1 MCLASS
7 SITDILLS
15 LTVLALR
22 FCTMFYLFIISWLW
36 LNLTWLITWFFFFSS
51 GIFLDASS
59 PFTNCFKVPQMFLK
73 VLLLSLLMVFLL
85 VCFWN
90 LFLSYLPAPQMAPCL
105 ILNLLFFPPFFRN
118 SLSFIA
124 SLITVLACLHS
135 CSSQPSLLPSLLTV
149 LPGLL
154 IPLRSIKCF
163 SNVLGCWLFSLFI
176 YFYFQLSW
184 PCLTAPLTCLVCF
197 LCWGKRWADSVL
209 AVRRD
214 TLGDSFQGH
223 QANQFPGILSD
234 SLESESPWS
243 PDGPPTS

>member
-105 ILNLLFFPPFFRN
+105 ILNLLFFPPFLEIH
-118 SLSFIA
+118 SLS
-124 SLITVLACLHS
+124 LLL
-135 CSSQPSLLPSLLTV
+135 SSQFWHVCIHVAPSQVSCQVSWQFSQVSWYLYGPSSV
-149 LPGLL
+149 
-154 IPLRSIKCF
+154 
-163 SNVLGCWLFSLFI
+163 
-176 YFYFQLSW
+176 FQM
-184 PCLTAPLTCLVCF
+184 C
-197 LCWGKRWADSVL
+197 
-209 AVRRD
+209 
-214 TLGDSFQGH
+214 
-223 QANQFPGILSD
+223 
-234 SLESESPWS
+234 
-243 PDGPPTS
+243 